1 MYLIV
6 LKLFVLLYAVQ
17 HLVVGL
23 DASVPESIENVP
35 SYALQHF
42 VLGLVGDEFSFAEY
56 DEYEKR

>member
-23 DASVPESIENVP
+23 DA
-35 SYALQHF
+35 H
-42 VLGLVGDEFSFAEY
+42 EFSFAEY

>member
-6 LKLFVLLYAVQ
+6 LKLFVLLYAV
-17 HLVVGL
+17 GL
-23 DASVPESIENVP
+23 DASVPESIENMP

-42 VLGLVGDEFSFAEY
+42 VLGLVGHEFSFAEY